1 MPIDEAVFKALNDL
15 RKELEDSHGAFRQ
28 EYLTAHAAM
37 SDSVIELSV
46 GQGKIS
52 TTLDAVLD
60 RVNKTNGFI
69 GDHEG
74 RLRLQEGMISGMTDE
89 LKALGSNTER
99 RITIC
104 NETRTAVL
112 NRLATIETRNGQQ
125 DAIEQSR
132 EKSVARKIKY
142 EVINKVVDKL
152 IEAGILLLGYCL
164 LKIWVFKG

>member
-1 MPIDEAVFKALNDL
+1 
-15 RKELEDSHGAFRQ
+15 
-28 EYLTAHAAM
+28 
-37 SDSVIELSV
+37 
-46 GQGKIS
+46 
-52 TTLDAVLD
+52 
-60 RVNKTNGFI
+60 VNKTNGFI

-89 LKALGSNTER
+89 LKALESNTER

-104 NETRTAVL
+104 KETRTAVL